1 MIKNNK
7 RKLAIDD
14 ELKRMFADLK
24 ASIVKQQRGNGTRPG
39 RVLMDQHMVP
49 VYRTIKPGGDRWTR

>member
-14 ELKRMFADLK
+14 DLKRMFADLK
-24 ASIVKQQRGNGTRPG
+24 ASIEKHQRGGGHFT
-39 RVLMDQHMVP
+39 LKDTHMVP
-49 VYRTIKPGGDRWTR
+49 VYRTVKPGGDRWTR